1 MTGDQA
7 LLFAILGLTLAGFAW
22 GRLRYDVVALL
33 ALLATGLTGLVPPGA
48 MFSGLSHPAV
58 ITVAAVLIL
67 SRALLNAGVID
78 VLARRLTRVGDRP
91 VVQVITLTSVVA
103 LSSGFINN
111 VGALALFMPVA
122 VWMARHA
129 GRSPSF
135 LLMPLAFGSLL
146 GGTLTLIGT
155 PPNIIIAAYRT
166 DTGAPAFGMFDF
178 LPVGLAITLVGVA
191 FIALIGWRLTPQRDQ
206 PTDGGELFEIENYLT
221 ELRVP
226 ESSAYAGRSVHELID
241 SVADETDVM
250 VTALLRDDERRRL
263 PSTYE
268 VLKPGDILLIEAD
281 SDGLEALIE
290 VTGLELAAGES
301 SESSEET
308 DKTAGE
314 LTLTEAIVAPNSRLV
329 GSSAGALDLRERY
342 GVNVLAVARQ
352 GKRLKQRINQI
363 RFVPGDILL
372 LQGREE
378 SLPGAMNRL
387 GCLPLASR
395 GLNIARPRRV
405 ALGAGIFA
413 AGLAL
418 VAFDLLPVATAL
430 VGAAVAM
437 VIAGLLPSDDAYR
450 AIDMPVIVLLA
461 AMLPV
466 GQALETTGGSAMIA
480 EGLLGMAD
488 HLPAFLMLALLMV
501 AVMLLSNIINNAAAA
516 VLAAPIAIQLAQGMN
531 ASADPFLMAVA
542 IGASCAFLTPIGHQS
557 NTLVMA
563 PGGYQFGDYWRM
575 GLPLSL
581 LVVIVAVPMILWV
594 WPLVG

>member
-1 MTGDQA
+1 MTGEQI

-22 GRLRYDVVALL
+22 ARLRYDVVALL
-33 ALLATGLTGLVPPGA
+33 ALLATGLTGLVPPEE

-78 VLARRLTRVGDRP
+78 VLARRLTRVGDHP
-91 VVQVITLTSVVA
+91 VVQVVTLTGVVA
-103 LSSGFINN
+103 LSSAFINN

-155 PPNIIIAAYRT
+155 PPNIIIAAYRS

-178 LPVGLAITLVGVA
+178 LPVGLAITIAGIA
-191 FIALIGWRLTPQRDQ
+191 FIALVGWRLTPIRDQ
-206 PTDGGELFEIENYLT
+206 PNDDDELFEIENYLT

-226 ESSAYAGRSVHELID
+226 ESSAYAGRSVHELIE
-241 SVADETDVM
+241 SVADEADVM
-250 VTALLRDDERRRL
+250 VTALLREDERRRM

-268 VLKPGDILLIEAD
+268 VLRPGDILLIEAD
-281 SDGLEALIE
+281 SDGLEALID
-290 VTGLELAAGES
+290 VTGLELAA

-308 DKTAGE
+308 DKTDKTAGE
-314 LTLTEAIVAPNSRLV
+314 LTMTEAIVAPNSRLI
-329 GSSAGALDLRERY
+329 GTSAGALDLRERY

-352 GKRLKQRINQI
+352 GKRLKQRISHI
-363 RFVPGDILL
+363 RFFPGDILL
-372 LQGREE
+372 LQGRED

-395 GLNIARPRRV
+395 GVNIARPRRV
-405 ALGAGIFA
+405 LLGAGIFA

-466 GQALETTGGSAMIA
+466 GQALETTGGSALIA
-480 EGLLGMAD
+480 EALLGMAD

-501 AVMLLSNIINNAAAA
+501 AVMLLSNLVNNAAAA
-516 VLAAPIAIQLAQGMN
+516 VLAAPIGIQIAQGMD
-531 ASADPFLMAVA
+531 ASPDTFLMAVA

-563 PGGYQFGDYWRM
+563 PGGFRFGDYWRM

-581 LVVIVAVPMILWV
+581 LVIAVAVPSILWV
-594 WPLVG
+594 WPVAG

>member
-1 MTGDQA
+1 MTADQA
-7 LLFAILGLTLAGFAW
+7 LLFAILGLTLAGFVW

-33 ALLATGLTGLVPPGA
+33 ALLATGLTGLVPPEA

-78 VLARRLTRVGDRP
+78 ALARRLTRVGDRP
-91 VVQVITLTSVVA
+91 VTQVITLTSVVA

-129 GRSPSF
+129 DRSPSF

-155 PPNIIIAAYRT
+155 PPNIIIAAYRA
-166 DTGAPAFGMFDF
+166 DTGAAGFGMFDF
-178 LPVGLAITLVGVA
+178 LPVGLAITLAGLA
-191 FIALIGWRLTPQRDQ
+191 FIALIGWRLTPRRDQ
-206 PTDGGELFEIENYLT
+206 PDDDGELFEIENYLT

-226 ESSAYAGRSVHELID
+226 ESSAYVGRTVHELIE

-250 VTALLRDDERRRL
+250 VTALLREDERRRL

-281 SDGLEALIE
+281 SDGLQALID
-290 VTGLELAAGES
+290 VTGLELAASEPRES
-301 SESSEET
+301 DEEQEEASG
-308 DKTAGE
+308 D
-314 LTLTEAIVAPNSRLV
+314 LTLTEAIVTPNSRLV

-352 GKRLKQRINQI
+352 GKRLKQRIGHI
-363 RFVPGDILL
+363 RFLPGDILL
-372 LQGREE
+372 LQGSEE
-378 SLPGAMNRL
+378 KLPGAMNRL

-405 ALGAGIFA
+405 ALGAAIFV

-430 VGAAVAM
+430 VATAVAM
-437 VIAGLLPSDDAYR
+437 VIAGLLPAGDAYR

-466 GQALETTGGSAMIA
+466 GQALETTGGSALIA

-488 HLPAFLMLALLMV
+488 QLPAFLVLALLMA
-501 AVMLLSNIINNAAAA
+501 AVMLLSNIVNNAAAA
-516 VLAAPIAIQLAQGMN
+516 VLAAPIGLQIAQGLN
-531 ASADPFLMAVA
+531 ASPDPFLMAVA
-542 IGASCAFLTPIGHQS
+542 IAASCAFLTPIGHQS

-581 LVVIVAVPMILWV
+581 LVITVAVPMILWV
-594 WPLVG
+594 WPMAG

>member
-1 MTGDQA
+1 MTGDQI
-7 LLFAILGLTLAGFAW
+7 LLFVILGLTLAGFAW

-58 ITVAAVLIL
+58 VTVAAVLIL

-91 VVQVITLTSVVA
+91 MVQVITLTSVVA

-155 PPNIIIAAYRT
+155 PPNIIIAAYRS
-166 DTGAPAFGMFDF
+166 DTGTSAFGMFDF

-191 FIALIGWRLTPQRDQ
+191 FIALIGWRLTPRRDQ
-206 PTDGGELFEIENYLT
+206 PNDGDGLFEIENYLT

-226 ESSAYAGRSVHELID
+226 ESSAYAGRSVHELIE
-241 SVADETDVM
+241 SVADDTDVM
-250 VTALLRDDERRRL
+250 VTALLREDERRRL

-301 SESSEET
+301 SESSQET

-314 LTLTEAIVAPNSRLV
+314 LTMAEAIVAPNSRLI
-329 GSSAGALDLRERY
+329 GTSAGALDLRERY

-352 GKRLKQRINQI
+352 GKRLKQRISHI
-363 RFVPGDILL
+363 RFLPGDILL

-378 SLPGAMNRL
+378 NLPGAMSRL

-418 VAFDLLPVATAL
+418 VAFDLLPVTTAL

-480 EGLLGMAD
+480 ASLLGMAD
-488 HLPAFLMLALLMV
+488 HLPAFLTLALLII
-501 AVMLLSNIINNAAAA
+501 AVMLLSNIVNNAAAA
-516 VLAAPIAIQLAQGMN
+516 VLAAPIAIQVAQGMN

-563 PGGYQFGDYWRM
+563 PGGYHFGDYWRM

-594 WPLVG
+594 WPLAG

>member
-1 MTGDQA
+1 MTADQA
-7 LLFAILGLTLAGFAW
+7 LLFAILGLTLAGFVW
-22 GRLRYDVVALL
+22 GRMRYDVVALL
-33 ALLATGLTGLVPPGA
+33 ALLATGLTGLIPPEA

-78 VLARRLTRVGDRP
+78 ALARRLTRVGDRP
-91 VVQVITLTSVVA
+91 VTQVITLTSVVA

-129 GRSPSF
+129 DRSPSF

-155 PPNIIIAAYRT
+155 PPNIIIAAYRA
-166 DTGAPAFGMFDF
+166 DTGAGGFGMFDF
-178 LPVGLAITLVGVA
+178 LPVGLAITLAGLA
-191 FIALIGWRLTPQRDQ
+191 FIALIGWRLTPRRDQ
-206 PTDGGELFEIENYLT
+206 PDDDGELFEIENYLA

-226 ESSAYAGRSVHELID
+226 ESSAYVGRTVHELIE

-250 VTALLRDDERRRL
+250 VTALLREDEHRRP

-281 SDGLEALIE
+281 SDGLQALID
-290 VTGLELAAGES
+290 VTGLELAASEPRES
-301 SESSEET
+301 DEEQEE
-308 DKTAGE
+308 ASGE

-352 GKRLKQRINQI
+352 GKRLKQRIGHI
-363 RFVPGDILL
+363 RFLPGDILL
-372 LQGREE
+372 LQGSEE
-378 SLPGAMNRL
+378 KLPGAMNRL

-395 GLNIARPRRV
+395 GLNISRPRRV
-405 ALGAGIFA
+405 ALGAAIFV

-430 VGAAVAM
+430 VGTAVAM
-437 VIAGLLPSDDAYR
+437 VIAGLLPAGDAYR

-466 GQALETTGGSAMIA
+466 GQALETTGGSALIA

-488 HLPAFLMLALLMV
+488 QLPAFLVLALLMA
-501 AVMLLSNIINNAAAA
+501 AVMLLSNIVNNAAAA
-516 VLAAPIAIQLAQGMN
+516 VLAAPIGLQIAQGLN
-531 ASADPFLMAVA
+531 SSPDPFLMAVA
-542 IGASCAFLTPIGHQS
+542 IAASCAFLTPIGHQS

-581 LVVIVAVPMILWV
+581 LVITVAVPMILWV
-594 WPLVG
+594 WPMAG